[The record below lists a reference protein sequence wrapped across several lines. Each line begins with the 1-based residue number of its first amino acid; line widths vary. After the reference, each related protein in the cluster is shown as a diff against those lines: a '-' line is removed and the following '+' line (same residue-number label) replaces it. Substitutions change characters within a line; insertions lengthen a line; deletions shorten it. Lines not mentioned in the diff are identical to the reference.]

1 MALKIRREESQQSS
15 IREHL
20 QNTHTIS
27 DTHLLPDIH
36 ELLVFMLNLFSIWLH
51 SNVCITQNSTSYTYL
66 SFNSCTYKHYIH
78 IFYLNRYIETVLSS
92 FLFPSFPSFFLFF
105 LSSILPFFSRQ
116 TNIIYKLYINIIDV
130 CPNIRNIECWWLR

>member
-92 FLFPSFPSFFLFF
+92 FLFPSFPSFFSVLSFFYSSFFF
-105 LSSILPFFSRQ
+105 LDRP
-116 TNIIYKLYINIIDV
+116 TLYINYI
-130 CPNIRNIECWWLR
+130 